1 MSVLAPRADWF
12 ARAVRSVL
20 EQTFADF
27 ELIVLEDP
35 APASIEGELERL
47 RDPRIR
53 FARNEVLMS
62 LARSRM
68 CTLAMARA
76 DLVAIMD
83 ADDVAHPQR
92 LEQQCAFLAA
102 HPDVDVV
109 GSQIAVIGADG
120 ALRGY
125 RPYPLAHRDIVAAMR
140 RFNPLAHPTVM
151 ARKSAVLAAGGY
163 AELAGGTCDD
173 YELWS
178 RMATRGHRFA
188 NLPEALLQYRMH
200 DSSTKARRLRQT
212 LHDTLWIKR
221 RYWRDQLSV
230 RDRLRMA
237 GENALLWLP
246 AALVAR
252 LFLRIA
258 VRPHLRIATTGAATS

>member
-1 MSVLAPRADWF
+1 MSVLAPRPDWF
-12 ARAVRSVL
+12 VAAVRSVL
-20 EQTFADF
+20 DQSLWDF

-35 APASIEGELERL
+35 APTSIADELERL
-47 RDPRIR
+47 GDPRIR
-53 FARNEVLMS
+53 YARNPSVVS

-68 CTLAMARA
+68 RTLEMARG
-76 DLVAIMD
+76 DLVAVMD

-102 HPDVDVV
+102 RPEVDVV
-109 GSQIAVIGADG
+109 GSQIAVIDGDG

-125 RPYPLAHRDIVAAMR
+125 RSYPLAHRDIVAAMR

-173 YELWS
+173 YDLWS
-178 RMATRGHRFA
+178 RMAQLGHRFA
-188 NLPEALLQYRMH
+188 NLPDSLLSYRLH
-200 DSSTKARRLRQT
+200 DGSTKARRLRQT

-221 RYWRDQLSV
+221 RYWRDQLGL

-237 GENALLWLP
+237 GENALLCLP

-258 VRPHLRIATTGAATS
+258 VRPHLRVATTGAAAS